1 MEGFIINEKSY
12 FALVFMFCLA
22 LFLTISSVSAATWA
36 VNPGDNIQSVINNA
50 SSNDTILVN
59 DNNGSAYTYTENLV
73 VNKTLSLQ
81 TKQDGLVTIQ
91 AINSSKPVITINLIG
106 NNTKIQGFLI
116 KGATN
121 SDGIYLN
128 GTSGCNITENSL
140 TNNLH
145 GIYLDTSLNS
155 TISMNTI
162 INNTNSGIFLN
173 DSSAT
178 VKFNRITGNSK
189 YGLYNMGNGAVNATN
204 NWWGTNTPIVSSNST
219 SDICAAGGT
228 VSYNPWLVLN
238 ITADPGS
245 TNANSSVTVNL
256 THNNHGED
264 TSSSGNVPDGIPM
277 KFTTDIG
284 TITSPVNTKNGKT
297 NTIFNSETSTSGTAK
312 ITTSLDK
319 QNVQN
324 NVTIDKTAPIIVNS
338 DPKNNEIE
346 VPGNKVIKITFSESV
361 KAGTNWIEMMDNNGT
376 MVPITTYICGNTLTI
391 TSVVSITN
399 GTRYGLVIHTGSLTD
414 LAGNNV
420 ARYVTHFIT
429 DSIAPVIISS
439 DPVKN
444 VMNVPINKIIKVT
457 FSEPIKAGTNW
468 IELMDNS
475 TGAMVPITTFI
486 SGKTLTVTPQNLL
499 TDGRKYSVLIHTNS
513 LKDLAGNNIARYVT
527 SFATDGIIGAA
538 ERVNTYVETNHRLP
552 SNITISGIPVNMRQ
566 FLKLSTKTVL
576 NINNDLTTPIIL
588 ESVGN
593 APNPAE
599 TMTNGIFNS
608 TEYLN
613 IANRVNSFMNS
624 NGKAPNYATS
634 SLGNMRYESLVYMY
648 SQILSSYNNENV
660 LPSFIKVNS
669 WAVVSNSNTVFYS
682 VDQVNDAASRVKAYV
697 EANHRLPNYVTISGK
712 QVTMPQFLQL
722 STTTLLNIEGNF
734 DASTALKS
742 YGSAPNPAETIK
754 SKNMGQIEYVNIACN
769 VQTFMDVF
777 GKAPNYATSSLG
789 NIRYESLIY
798 TYSQLLNYYS
808 LNNYLPENVAVDPWS
823 VVSNSNTV
831 FYSVD
836 QLNDAASRVK
846 AYVEV
851 NHRLPNYVTMSGKQ
865 VTMAQFLQLSN
876 AELLNI
882 NGTLCTSFISRNYG
896 TAPAPSE
903 TAKNGNI
910 NSTEYLDIA
919 NRVNSFM
926 NSNGKAPNYA
936 TSSLG
941 NVRYE
946 SLIYT
951 NSQILS
957 SYDSINGTLPDY
969 ITVNPWTVVSNLNTV
984 FMGMDQVNN
993 ASGTVKFYVETNHQ
1007 LPNYVTVSGKQVT
1020 MPQFLQLL
1028 TTTMLNR
1035 ESNLNTSIVLGSIG
1049 NATNSTEDITSGD
1062 IQYSE
1067 YIDIAKDA
1075 KKFMDSNGTAP
1086 NYAYQTSLGSHMG
1099 FASLVYMYSQ
1109 IMNSYNT
1116 NSTLPDYVT
1125 VTPWIA
1131 VSNPNAIY
1139 NYQSNKIFNSIQAA
1153 IDDLDTLNSE
1163 TIGLGIGTISENVI
1177 VSKELTIMSIPTV
1190 NVTVKA
1196 LNPNLPVFTIT
1207 TDGSGS
1213 IIQDLVIQGSTNNAG
1228 IYINN
1233 SFYNTI
1239 SDDIISCNSN
1249 GIYLYNATDNQ
1260 IADSNI
1266 LNNTLNGIFM
1276 DTGSDNNTIAGN
1288 ILTNNGY
1295 GISINGSSNNIVS
1308 NNILSNNSL
1317 DGINLNNSSADI
1329 NFNKIV
1335 VNSRYGLY
1343 NGGNGTVDATN
1354 NWWGSNNLEISSNDM
1369 SDICIAGGT
1378 VNCDQWLVLNVT
1390 SSCDR
1395 SNTNGICYNYIV
1407 TADLTQNNHG
1417 KDTTSGDG
1425 PSSGNTL
1432 PDGIPINFNTTFG
1445 TISTP
1450 VSTRNGKSVAII
1462 SSSAAGLAN
1471 VSATLD
1477 NQTITIPV
1485 NITSVNVL
1493 GIYNTRTNEG
1503 FTTIQSAINSNDTLD
1518 GDTITLADGTY
1529 TENVVVYKTLTIK
1542 PVSGANVTVQAADPY
1557 NAVFTII
1564 GSGSTIQN
1572 LNIIG
1577 AADSY
1582 GILGYSNNLNITG
1595 NTISANNYGISLYNS
1610 NNNTISGNNVKNNWY
1625 GTIIFNSNNNTISGN
1640 NVTDNWYGLCSYNST
1655 STRMSENI
1663 ITSNWYGTIHQCI
1676 KLALQYLEIL

>member
-1 MEGFIINEKSY
+1 MQCDLIVNIIYEFSIILYKNNTMEGFIINGKSY
-12 FALVFMFCLA
+12 FALVFMFGLA
-22 LFLTISSVSAATWA
+22 LFLTISGVSAVTWT
-36 VNPGDNIQSVINNA
+36 VNPGENIQSVINNA
-50 SSNDTILVN
+50 SSNDTIVVN
-59 DNNGSAYTYTENLV
+59 DNNGSAYTYTGNLV
-73 VNKTLSLQ
+73 VNKTLSLKA
-81 TKQDGLVTIQ
+81 KQDGLVAIQ
-91 AINSSKPVITINLIG
+91 ATNSSKPVITINLLG
-106 NNTKIQGFLI
+106 NDTKIQGFII

-140 TNNLH
+140 TNNLY

-162 INNTNSGIFLN
+162 INNTNSGICLN

-189 YGLYNMGNGAVNATN
+189 YGLYNIGNGVVNSTN
-204 NWWGTNTPIVSSNST
+204 NWWGTNTPIMSANST

-228 VSYNPWLVLN
+228 VTYNPWLVLN
-238 ITADPGS
+238 MTADPGS
-245 TNANSSVTVNL
+245 TNGNSSVTVDL
-256 THNNHGED
+256 THNNNGED
-264 TSSSGNVPDGIPM
+264 TSYSGNVPDDIPIN
-277 KFTTDIG
+277 FTTDVG
-284 TITSPVNTKNGKT
+284 TINSTFNTKNGKT
-297 NTIFNSETSTSGTAK
+297 NTIFNSGASTSGTAK
-312 ITTSLDK
+312 ITTSLDR
-319 QNVQN
+319 QTVQTNVN
-324 NVTIDKTAPIIVNS
+324 IDKTAPTIVSS

-346 VPGNKVIKITFSESV
+346 VPGNKVIKTTFSESV
-361 KAGTNWIEMMDNNGT
+361 KVGTNWIELADGNGT
-376 MVPITTYICGNTLTI
+376 MVPITTSICGNVLTV
-391 TSVVSITN
+391 TPAVFLTN
-399 GTRYGLVIHTGSLTD
+399 GTRYALLIHTGSLKD

-420 ARYVTHFIT
+420 AGYVTRFNT
-429 DSIAPVIISS
+429 DSMAPVITGS
-439 DPVKN
+439 DPVRN
-444 VMNVPINKIIKVT
+444 AVNVPINEIIKVT
-457 FSEPIKAGTNW
+457 FNEPIKTGTDW
-468 IELMDNS
+468 IELVDSN
-475 TGAMVPITTFI
+475 GAMVPITTVI
-486 SGKTLTVTPQNLL
+486 GSNTLTITPQNLL
-499 TDGRKYSVLIHTNS
+499 IDGRKYSVLIHTGS
-513 LKDLAGNNIARYVT
+513 LKDLAGNNVAAYVT
-527 SFATDGIIGAA
+527 SFATGGIIDTA
-538 ERVNTYVETNHRLP
+538 ERVKTYIETNHCLP
-552 SNITISGIPVNMRQ
+552 SSVTISGIQVNMPQ
-566 FLKLSTKTVL
+566 FLQLSAKTVL
-576 NINNDLTTPIIL
+576 NINNDVNTPIVL
-588 ESVGN
+588 GNVGS

-613 IANRVNSFMNS
+613 IANRVNSFINS

-648 SQILSSYNNENV
+648 SQILSSYNNNNV
-660 LPSFIKVNS
+660 LPGFIKVNS

-697 EANHRLPNYVTISGK
+697 EANHRLPNYVTMSGK

-734 DASTALKS
+734 DASTALQS

-754 SKNMGQIEYVNIACN
+754 SKNMGQVEYVNIACN

-789 NIRYESLIY
+789 NIRYESLVY

-823 VVSNSNTV
+823 VVSNSNTI
-831 FYSVD
+831 FYSAD
-836 QLNDAASRVK
+836 QVNDAADQVK
-846 AYVEV
+846 VYVEV

-865 VTMAQFLQLSN
+865 VNMPQFLQLSN

-882 NGTLCTSFISRNYG
+882 SGTLCTSFISRSYG
-896 TAPAPSE
+896 AAPAPSE
-903 TAKNGNI
+903 TAKNGNL

-926 NSNGKAPNYA
+926 NSNSLAPNYA

-941 NVRYE
+941 NIRYE
-946 SLIYT
+946 SLIYM

-957 SYDSINGTLPDY
+957 SYGSFNGTLPDY
-969 ITVNPWTVVSNLNTV
+969 ITLNPWTVVSNLNMV
-984 FMGMDQVNN
+984 FIGMDQVNN
-993 ASGTVKFYVETNHQ
+993 ASGTVKSYVETNHQ
-1007 LPNYVTVSGKQVT
+1007 LPNCVTISGKQVT

-1028 TTTMLNR
+1028 TTALLNR
-1035 ESNLNTSIVLGSIG
+1035 ESNLNTSIVLESIG

-1086 NYAYQTSLGSHMG
+1086 NYAYQTSLGSHIG

-1109 IMNSYNT
+1109 IMNSYNI
-1116 NSTLPDYVT
+1116 NNTLPDYVT

-1139 NYQSNKIFNSIQAA
+1139 NYQSNEIFNSIQAA

-1163 TIGLGIGTISENVI
+1163 TIGLGIGTILENVI
-1177 VSKELTIMSIPTV
+1177 VNKELTIMSIPTV
-1190 NVTVKA
+1190 NVTVQA
-1196 LNPNLPVFTIT
+1196 ANPNLPVFTIT
-1207 TDGSGS
+1207 TNGSGS

-1239 SDDIISCNSN
+1239 SDDIISCNNN
-1249 GIYLYNATDNQ
+1249 GIYVDNATDNQ

-1266 LNNTLNGIFM
+1266 LNNTLNGIFIG
-1276 DTGSDNNTIAGN
+1276 TGSDNNTIAGN
-1288 ILTNNGY
+1288 TLTNNGY
-1295 GISINGSSNNIVS
+1295 GIRINGSINNTVS
-1308 NNILSNNSL
+1308 NNILSNNNL

-1343 NGGNGTVDATN
+1343 NEGNGTVDATN
-1354 NWWGSNNLEISSNDM
+1354 NWWGSNTPKISSNDP
-1369 SDICIAGGT
+1369 SDICTAGGT
-1378 VNCDQWLVLNVT
+1378 VNCDPWLVLNVT

-1395 SNTNGICYNYIV
+1395 SNTNGTCYNYII
-1407 TADLTQNNHG
+1407 TADLTKNNHG

-1445 TISTP
+1445 NISTP
-1450 VSTRNGKSVAII
+1450 VSTRSGKSVVII
-1462 SSSAAGLAN
+1462 SSSTAGLAN
-1471 VSATLD
+1471 VSAALD

-1518 GDTITLADGTY
+1518 WDTIKD
-1529 TENVVVYKTLTIK
+1529 
-1542 PVSGANVTVQAADPY
+1542 
-1557 NAVFTII
+1557 
-1564 GSGSTIQN
+1564 
-1572 LNIIG
+1572 
-1577 AADSY
+1577 
-1582 GILGYSNNLNITG
+1582 
-1595 NTISANNYGISLYNS
+1595 
-1610 NNNTISGNNVKNNWY
+1610 
-1625 GTIIFNSNNNTISGN
+1625 
-1640 NVTDNWYGLCSYNST
+1640 
-1655 STRMSENI
+1655 
-1663 ITSNWYGTIHQCI
+1663 IH
-1676 KLALQYLEIL
+1676 L